1 MGLGEHGDVFPLLG
15 ILVEQANHL
24 IEQRQVSLV
33 ERVADEHR
41 HRSVVDVLRRES
53 EMDELLIL
61 SQAKT
66 VELLLYEIFHRFHVV
81 VGYAFDILHALRVVD
96 REFGVDV
103 AQLSEECVV
112 NARKLRQRKFA
123 EGDKIF
129 DFNFYAIA
137 DQRVFRIVIFQN
149 LHLAAVTAVDWRY
162 GCQ

>member
-1 MGLGEHGDVFPLLG
+1 
-15 ILVEQANHL
+15 
-24 IEQRQVSLV
+24 
-33 ERVADEHR
+33 
-41 HRSVVDVLRRES
+41 
-53 EMDELLIL
+53 MDELLIL
-61 SQAKT
+61 SQTKT

-96 REFGVDV
+96 REFGIDV

-137 DQRVFRIVIFQN
+137 IN
-149 LHLAAVTAVDWRY
+149 AY
-162 GCQ
+162 SE